1 MYSKGCYG
9 DGEFVLAGRDSWL
22 TLDTS
27 QMMEDETYVVFVV
40 IRKGGRI
47 AHQYQVVEVIQ
58 GDPPV
63 SKIELVKSFCLTL
76 TFPKHFYIKWF

>member
-1 MYSKGCYG
+1 M
-9 DGEFVLAGRDSWL
+9 AGRDSWL

-63 SKIELVKSFCLTL
+63 SKLE
-76 TFPKHFYIKWF
+76 

>member
-63 SKIELVKSFCLTL
+63 SKIELVKSYCLTL

>member
-63 SKIELVKSFCLTL
+63 SKLE
-76 TFPKHFYIKWF
+76 

>member
-47 AHQYQVVEVIQ
+47 AYQYQVVEVIQ

-63 SKIELVKSFCLTL
+63 SKIE
-76 TFPKHFYIKWF
+76 